1 MNKKWYIIFST
12 SGGFFLWGVIAS
24 LAPLATSWSIFSN
37 NKFYYTIAL
46 ITGPLF
52 MLIGNYIMGYLADI
66 YGRKRI
72 FILSISL
79 YILGSLIIYISIN
92 FIIFEIGLILS
103 NFGIGGEEPPAL
115 SILSENFEPSERK
128 YTLTLVPNMFNLGGL
143 VLAYLTLLPIFA
155 SENAQRFPFILISI
169 LGSFILLIVR
179 IYIPESYLWL
189 KRVGKEKDSEIVKN
203 ELKIVDDGVK
213 VNLPPKR
220 LIYIILILL
229 GVSQYM
235 SFWLL
240 AITIG
245 PYFYPNQTGMIILY
259 AMLGATIGGFISLP
273 VIKLGKKLFTLISF
287 SFGFLSILI
296 LLFFINNFTVF
307 LMILMINMVFSEFAW
322 ISRTNLEPELFETL
336 NRSRGIATVRILP
349 ITIYIIMLYVSIYLN
364 IQEFITINI
373 VLWLIGLMA
382 AYIWYIRGI
391 ETINI
396 SLDM

>member
-1 MNKKWYIIFST
+1 MNKKWYIILST
-12 SGGFFLWGVIAS
+12 SGGFFLWGVVAS
-24 LAPLATSWSIFSN
+24 LAPLATSWSIFGN

-46 ITGPLF
+46 ITG
-52 MLIGNYIMGYLADI
+52 
-66 YGRKRI
+66 
-72 FILSISL
+72 FILSILL
-79 YILGSLIIYISIN
+79 YILGSFIIYISIN
-92 FIIFEIGLILS
+92 FTIFEIGLILS

-155 SENAQRFPFILISI
+155 SENVQRFPFILISI
-169 LGSFILLIVR
+169 VGSFILLLVR

-189 KRVGKEKDSEIVKN
+189 KKVGKEKDSEIVKN
-203 ELKIVDDGVK
+203 ELKIVEEGIK
-213 VNLPPKR
+213 VDLPPRK
-220 LIYIILILL
+220 LIYMVLILL

-245 PYFYPNQTGMIILY
+245 PYYYPNQTGMIILY

-296 LLFFINNFTVF
+296 LLFFINEFTIF
-307 LMILMINMVFSEFAW
+307 LIILMINMVFSEFAW

-336 NRSRGIATVRILP
+336 NRSKGIATVRILP

-364 IQEFITINI
+364 IQEFIAINI
-373 VLWLIGLMA
+373 ILWLIGLIA
-382 AYIWYIRGI
+382 AYVWYIKGI

>member
-1 MNKKWYIIFST
+1 MNKKWYIILST
-12 SGGFFLWGVIAS
+12 SGGFFLWGVVAS
-24 LAPLATSWSIFSN
+24 LAPLATSWSIFGN

-52 MLIGNYIMGYLADI
+52 MLIGNYIMGYFADI

-72 FILSISL
+72 FIL
-79 YILGSLIIYISIN
+79 GSFIIYISIN
-92 FIIFEIGLILS
+92 FTIFEIGLILS

-155 SENAQRFPFILISI
+155 SENVQRFPFILISI
-169 LGSFILLIVR
+169 VGSFILLLVR

-189 KRVGKEKDSEIVKN
+189 KKVGKEKDSEIVKN
-203 ELKIVDDGVK
+203 ELKIVEEGIK
-213 VNLPPKR
+213 VDLPPRK
-220 LIYIILILL
+220 LIYMVLILL

-245 PYFYPNQTGMIILY
+245 PYYYPNQTGMIILY

-296 LLFFINNFTVF
+296 LLFFINEFTIF
-307 LMILMINMVFSEFAW
+307 LIILMINMVFSEFAW

-336 NRSRGIATVRILP
+336 NRSKGIATVRILP

-364 IQEFITINI
+364 IQEFIAINI
-373 VLWLIGLMA
+373 ILWLIGLIA
-382 AYIWYIRGI
+382 AYVWYIKGI

>member
-189 KRVGKEKDSEIVKN
+189 RRVGKEKDSEIVKN

-296 LLFFINNFTVF
+296 LLFFINDFTVF

>member
-203 ELKIVDDGVK
+203 ELKIVDNGVK

>member
-1 MNKKWYIIFST
+1 MNKKWYIILST

-203 ELKIVDDGVK
+203 ELKIVDNGVK

>member
-1 MNKKWYIIFST
+1 
-12 SGGFFLWGVIAS
+12 
-24 LAPLATSWSIFSN
+24 
-37 NKFYYTIAL
+37 
-46 ITGPLF
+46 

>member
-1 MNKKWYIIFST
+1 MNKKWYIILST